1 MKLLLDELAGRWRN
15 DERVQ
20 SAVVYRDGTS
30 FVPIDDGFD
39 MVVLVVTQ
47 GDCPAP
53 NLFHYIK
60 EGSRIQERWVDR
72 LALEGWIAGGENR
85 SVIQWILRGDIMVDK
100 TMFLEDLRHRLLE
113 FPSELRERLLLL
125 EFSSFLCSYT
135 EAKLC
140 LQEDQLLDG
149 YNSILKALHHWARIV
164 IIEQGVQPEI
174 TVWRQV
180 RQHNV
185 GVYKLYEELTMSGET
200 LKQRIEL
207 VLLAAEFS
215 VMSKMSVCCAPL
227 LRIIGG
233 REQSWGVDELSAHPD
248 LEGVQGRTPLLLNKL
263 VKKGLLREETIL
275 ADGQMCDL
283 EIRYAAC

>member
-113 FPSELRERLLLL
+113 FPSELREQLLLL

-164 IIEQGVQPEI
+164 IIEQGAQPEV

>member
-1 MKLLLDELAGRWRN
+1 MKPMLDELADRWRN

-20 SAVVYRDGTS
+20 SAVVYRNGTS
-30 FVPIDDGFD
+30 FAPVDDGFD
-39 MVVLVVTQ
+39 MVVLVVTH
-47 GDCPAP
+47 GECPAP

-60 EGSRIQERWVDR
+60 EGSRIQERWIDR
-72 LALEGWIAGGENR
+72 KALEGWIEGGENR
-85 SVIQWILRGDIMVDK
+85 SAIHWILRGDIMVDK
-100 TMFLEDLRHRLLE
+100 AMFLEGLRHRLLE
-113 FPSELRERLLLL
+113 FPAELKERKLLL
-125 EFSSFLCSYT
+125 EFSSFLGSYT

-140 LQEDQLLDG
+140 LQEDHLLDG
-149 YNSILKALHHWARIV
+149 YNCILKALHHWARIV
-164 IIEQGVQPEI
+164 IIEHGVQPDVM
-174 TVWRQV
+174 VWHQV
-180 RQHNV
+180 RQLNV

-233 REQSWGVDELSAHPD
+233 REQSWSADELSAHPE
-248 LEGVQGRTPLLLNKL
+248 LEGVRGRTSLLLSKL